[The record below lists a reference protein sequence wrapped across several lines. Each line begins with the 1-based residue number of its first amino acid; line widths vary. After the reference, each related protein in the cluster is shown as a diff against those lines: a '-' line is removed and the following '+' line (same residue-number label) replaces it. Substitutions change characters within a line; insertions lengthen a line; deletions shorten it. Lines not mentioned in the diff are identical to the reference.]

1 MIRALKD
8 SQPSKNK
15 NPMNAELNLVQT
27 NLGKVNEITTR
38 QRELETKQGE
48 LKEKIKTLTAA
59 VAAGDAKVVN
69 DLAVATAR
77 AGQMPSELAAVAR
90 QYDEAIAALRNT
102 LPALSPMV
110 ARAYGDE
117 VKNVKARVKLFL
129 QSLLDEGHLVE
140 EFTLQIV
147 NNAKM
152 VKDLDYL
159 NTRFSALRF
168 NLNGNLDAKAIIA
181 RAKDAIKSLSSL

>member
-1 MIRALKD
+1 
-8 SQPSKNK
+8 
-15 NPMNAELNLVQT
+15 MNAELNLVQT